1 VDDQAQ
7 TPAAPR
13 DRGEAERPAEV
24 AGEPSRAAMVHPS
37 ITDAALIARW
47 QSVARSAAELG
58 PVLRGVVTNCTLVRF
73 AGGKAVLECPDRLR
87 TAAVKQAAK
96 LGELFG
102 REMGTP
108 VVVEIFDP
116 AAEQPATTDDG
127 SGAGDASDAAAAAS
141 PEAGATA
148 GGDIAGVRPDPMMAT
163 EHPLVKQAVELFQAR
178 VVDVQPR
185 KG

>member
-1 VDDQAQ
+1 
-7 TPAAPR
+7 
-13 DRGEAERPAEV
+13 
-24 AGEPSRAAMVHPS
+24 M
-37 ITDAALIARW
+37 
-47 QSVARSAAELG
+47 
-58 PVLRGVVTNCTLVRF
+58 LRGVVTNCTLMRF

-87 TAAVKQAAK
+87 PAAVKQAAK

-127 SGAGDASDAAAAAS
+127 SGADVAGDASDAAATAS
-141 PEAGATA
+141 PKGGATA